1 MNEEICYSTATELA
15 ERIRS
20 KDLSPVEVV
29 RAHLERIDAVNPAL
43 NAIVTPAEDALD
55 RAQEAEAALARGDAV
70 GPLHGVPFTAKDS
83 VDIAGMRTT
92 RGSRLFTD
100 HVPDA
105 DAVAAARLKQAGAI
119 FMGHTN
125 VPEFVFWFE
134 TDNEVFGRTQNPWNL
149 ERTPGGS
156 SGGEAAA
163 IAAGLSPLG
172 VGSDVGCSIRQPA
185 SYCGIVGLKP
195 TQGRVPLT
203 GHWPNTLLRYM
214 HVGPMARTVG
224 DVALALS
231 IMAGPDGL
239 DPYAVPVPVDGLDE
253 IDGPPLNLRVGFCT
267 EGPFAPVA
275 AEVQDA
281 VAVAASALSGLGCT
295 VEPVSL
301 SSWEALP
308 GQDISLTIY
317 SAEAGH
323 YLEPYITGREDEL
336 SPAIRNRLSGPSPTA
351 REYQQALADCELLRA
366 EVAAYFTQYDI
377 LLCPIGVVPAH
388 PHGVKQL
395 DVDGQLVP
403 PRNAL
408 RAAVPFDLTGSPAIS
423 IPFGWSADG
432 LPLGVQLVGR
442 HFDEQSVL
450 KAAAALETAKG
461 DARRPSLGV

>member
-1 MNEEICYSTATELA
+1 MNEEICYSTATQLA

-20 KDLSPVEVV
+20 KDLSPTEVV
-29 RAHLERIDAVNPAL
+29 RAHLERIEAVNPAL

-55 RAQEAEAALARGDAV
+55 RAKEAEAALARGDDV

-105 DAVAAARLKQAGAI
+105 DAVAAARLKDAGAI

-185 SYCGIVGLKP
+185 CYCGIVGLKA

-203 GHWPNTLLRYM
+203 GHWPDALLRYM

-239 DPYAVPVPVDGLDE
+239 DPYAVPVPVERFED

-267 EGPFAPVA
+267 EGPFGPVA

-301 SSWEALP
+301 SSWES

-317 SAEAGH
+317 GAEVGH
-323 YLEPYITGREDEL
+323 YVEQYIAGREDEL
-336 SPAIRNRLSGPSPTA
+336 SPVIRARLGGSSATA
-351 REYQQALADCELLRA
+351 REYQEALGDCERLRA

-377 LLCPIGVVPAH
+377 LLCPMGIVPAH
-388 PHGVKQL
+388 PHGIKEL
-395 DVDGQLVP
+395 DVDGQKVP

-442 HFDEQSVL
+442 HFDERSVL
-450 KAAAALETAKG
+450 KAAAALEIAKG
-461 DARRPSLGV
+461 ETRRPPV